1 VIVYDVDGPL
11 FFGAANR
18 AMEAL
23 HEIADR
29 AKVVIL
35 RLDGVP
41 AMDATGLVALE
52 SALERLHGNRALAI
66 LTGVSSQPRGVLE
79 RAGIREQEG
88 RLLIKPDFMEAL
100 DAATDYM
107 SAQGKR

>member
-1 VIVYDVDGPL
+1 
-11 FFGAANR
+11 
-18 AMEAL
+18 MEAL

-52 SALERLHGNRALAI
+52 SALAQLHKNRALAI
-66 LTGVSSQPRGVLE
+66 LSGVHAQPMSVLG
-79 RAGIREQEG
+79 RAGVAEAPG
-88 RLLIKPDFMEAL
+88 RLLIKPDFITAL
-100 DAATDYM
+100 DAAEDFL
-107 SAQGKR
+107 SGRSVPQAG